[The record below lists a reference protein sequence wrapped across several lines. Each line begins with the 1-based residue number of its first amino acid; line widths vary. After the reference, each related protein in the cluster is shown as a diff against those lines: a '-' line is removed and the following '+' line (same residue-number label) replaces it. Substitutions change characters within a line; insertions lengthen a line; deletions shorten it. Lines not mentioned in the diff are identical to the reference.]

1 MKLKLNNLAKRIITV
16 ITWPVL
22 IYFIVN
28 VWNWYDNLLFSLF
41 MCAAS
46 VVGSYE
52 MQLIIYPHSRRKDKK
67 SPDYETPLIPFW
79 LPSVLV
85 LAAYLENTLLQGIQ
99 VVQLSLMSL
108 IVLAFFIEVIKG
120 AEESIPFSR
129 SISRI
134 GSTVLLIIYP
144 AYICTFPIMLV
155 NISDKGPLYILMLF
169 ALVFGNDIACYIF
182 GMLFGKTSRGI
193 FKVSPNK
200 SVVGYLGGLVITPL
214 ISYYFVKLVPGM
226 PPFSSIGCVILGV
239 LVAITSDI
247 GDLVES
253 AFKRAGGVKD
263 SGWLILGRGGVLDS
277 FDSFLNSAPIFC
289 LWIMQWSIGLLYV

>member
-1 MKLKLNNLAKRIITV
+1 MKLNNLAKRLITV
-16 ITWPVL
+16 VTWPVL

-28 VWNWYDNLLFSLF
+28 VWNGYNNLAFSIF
-41 MCAAS
+41 MCLAS
-46 VVGSYE
+46 IIGSYE
-52 MQLIIYPHSRRKDKK
+52 IQLIIYPHSKRKDKS

-85 LAAYLENTLLQGIQ
+85 VAAYLENTFLKDVE
-99 VVQLSLMSL
+99 VVQISLMSL

-120 AEESIPFSR
+120 AEETVPFSK

-144 AYICTFPIMLV
+144 NYICTFPIMLV
-155 NISDKGPLYILMLF
+155 NLTAQGPLYIIMLF
-169 ALVFGNDIACYIF
+169 ALVFGNDIACYVF

-200 SVVGYLGGLVITPL
+200 SVVGYLGGFVVTPL
-214 ISYYFVKLVPGM
+214 LSYYFVKLVPGM
-226 PPFSSIGCVILGV
+226 PEFSSVGTVILGV
-239 LVAITSDI
+239 LVALTSDI

-263 SGWLILGRGGVLDS
+263 SGFIILGRGGVLDS

-289 LWIMQWSIGLLYV
+289 LWIMQWSLGLLYV